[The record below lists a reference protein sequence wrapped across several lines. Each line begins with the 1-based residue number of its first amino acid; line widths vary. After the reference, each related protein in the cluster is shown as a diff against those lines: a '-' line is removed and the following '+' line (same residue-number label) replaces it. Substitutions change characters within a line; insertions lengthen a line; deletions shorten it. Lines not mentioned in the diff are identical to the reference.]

1 MTDNIYKVIG
11 RKMQDYYVNVEAI
24 DPNEAY
30 DIAERLETHKWSP
43 IETDDVIEPIE
54 VQLTDIQLN
63 NDIEDDWPKMDSG
76 IIVGG

>member
-1 MTDNIYKVIG
+1 MTENTYRVVG
-11 RKMQDYYVNVEAI
+11 RKMQDYAVNVEAM
-24 DPNEAY
+24 DPDEAY
-30 DIAERLETHKWSP
+30 DLAANMEAHKWSP

-63 NDIEDDWPKMDSG
+63 NDEWPEMSSG